1 MVLRATL
8 WLLRIALFCVVGAW
22 ALWHVVLPW
31 NSFIASDFFAR
42 VSSLAYFPFLND
54 GVVSESEEHLPGAK
68 VPSTGAQ
75 YAATVRAVS
84 VQENL
89 TQWSET
95 DYYFLCLFSQ
105 TAGLLVAFVLLPNHD

>member
-54 GVVSESEEHLPGAK
+54 GVVSEGEEHLPGAK

-75 YAATVRAVS
+75 YAATVRAES
-84 VQENL
+84 VQEFL
-89 TQWSET
+89 TQW
-95 DYYFLCLFSQ
+95 F
-105 TAGLLVAFVLLPNHD
+105 